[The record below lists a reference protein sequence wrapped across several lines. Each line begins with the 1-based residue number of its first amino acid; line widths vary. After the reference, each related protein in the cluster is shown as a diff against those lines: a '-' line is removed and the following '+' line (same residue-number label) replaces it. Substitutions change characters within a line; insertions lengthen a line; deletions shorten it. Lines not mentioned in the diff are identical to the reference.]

1 MFRVALIGCGEHAK
15 LQHAPAL
22 QQLAKQRGDM
32 ALVAA
37 CDMDLSRAESM
48 CQAFDLEQAYGD
60 LSEMLV
66 QAKPNVCVLVTSM
79 PAASA
84 RTILEHRLPCMIEKP
99 PGANLEEARS
109 LVSLAEQVGVP
120 HMVSMNRR
128 FNPHIHRMAQWVK
141 QQGEVRYLRATLA
154 RHARFEPNHLWS
166 TGLHTVDAMRHLG
179 GDVEHYQAT
188 RWNDDQRPTWYAIH
202 LQFCSG
208 AQGTIEL
215 IPSCGMQEE
224 TYEMFGNGFRAKAGI
239 RGYSDNYLECW
250 RDGGKVEIE
259 IPPCSSVIERVGV
272 WAETQSFFEAL
283 AAGVHPKPSLADVL
297 PSMEIC
303 HNVALDDH
311 VAEIAGKV
319 IQDA

>member
-22 QQLAKQRGDM
+22 QQLAALRGDM
-32 ALVAA
+32 SLVAA
-37 CDMDLSRAESM
+37 CDMDLTRAQAM
-48 CQAFDLEQAYGD
+48 CQSFGFGQAYSD
-60 LSEMLV
+60 LSQMLV

-84 RTILEHRLPCMIEKP
+84 RIILEHGLPCMIEKP
-99 PGANLEEARS
+99 PGANLAEAR
-109 LVSLAEQVGVP
+109 LLAILAEQVGVP

-128 FNPHIHRMAQWVK
+128 FNPHIRCMQQWAK
-141 QQGEVRYLRATLA
+141 QQGEVRYIRATLA
-154 RHARFEPNHLWS
+154 RHARLEPNHLWS
-166 TGLHTVDAMRHLG
+166 TGLHAVDAIRHLG

-188 RWNDDQRPTWYAIH
+188 RWNDEQSPTWYAIH
-202 LQFCSG
+202 VQFRSG
-208 AQGTIEL
+208 ARGIIEL

-250 RDGGKVEIE
+250 CDGSKVEVE
-259 IPPCSSVIERVGV
+259 LPVADSVIERVGV
-272 WAETQSFFEAL
+272 WDETRSFFEAL
-283 AAGVHPKPSLADVL
+283 ASGVQPRPSLEDVL

-303 HNVALDDH
+303 DGVAFESHLAT
-311 VAEIAGKV
+311 VANEV
-319 IQDA
+319 IQDV

>member
-22 QQLAKQRGDM
+22 QQLAKLRGDM

-37 CDMDLSRAESM
+37 CDMDVSRAQAMCES
-48 CQAFDLEQAYGD
+48 FGFVQAYGD
-60 LSEMLV
+60 LSQMLV

-84 RTILEHRLPCMIEKP
+84 RTIFEHGLPCMIEKP
-99 PGANLEEARS
+99 PGANLAEARS
-109 LVSLAEQVGVP
+109 LASLARQVGVP

-128 FNPHIHRMAQWVK
+128 FNPHISSMKQWAT
-141 QQGEVRYLRATLA
+141 QQGEVRYIRATLA
-154 RHARFEPNHLWS
+154 RHARVEPNHLWS
-166 TGLHTVDAMRHLG
+166 TGLHAVDAMRHLG

-188 RWNDDQRPTWYAIH
+188 RWNDGQSPTWYAIH
-202 LQFCSG
+202 VEFCSG
-208 AQGTIEL
+208 ARGTIEL

-239 RGYSDNYLECW
+239 RGYCDNYLECW
-250 RDGGKVEIE
+250 RDGGKVTIDL
-259 IPPCSSVIERVGV
+259 PAGQSVIERVGV
-272 WAETQSFFEAL
+272 WDETRSFFEAL
-283 AAGVHPKPSLADVL
+283 ASGEHPRPSLDDVL

-303 HNVALDDH
+303 DAVALEGDLSA
-311 VAEIAGKV
+311 VANEV
-319 IQDA
+319 IQDV